1 MAIRITSDSTCD
13 IGYLA
18 EERKVG
24 ISPLNVV
31 LDAETFQDG
40 VNITPH
46 DIFEFVEKTKI
57 LPKTSAISMD
67 DYTEFFNSMLEEGDE
82 LIHFSISSKSS
93 VSHSV
98 AKQAAESF
106 NGKVHVIDSKNL
118 SSGQGLLVLKACD
131 LRDEGK
137 SAKEIVGIIT
147 ALCNKV
153 NTSFIPDRLDYLYK
167 GGRCSKME
175 MYGANLLKIH
185 PMIAENDGQLV
196 VKRKYKG
203 NMSRCISQYVEDLHH
218 EYMKYDKTRCFVT
231 HSCADEALVELAM
244 KKVQELFDFDEV
256 IEMVAGSVITGHC
269 GRNTLGVL
277 FITE

>member
-57 LPKTSAISMD
+57 LPKTSAISID

-203 NMSRCISQYVEDLHH
+203 NMSRSQYVEDLHH

-231 HSCADEALVELAM
+231 HSCADEALVELA
-244 KKVQELFDFDEV
+244 KKRVQELFDFDEV